1 MGELEVIRTA
11 SSALSGVTS
20 TTSTIISLIRRNM
33 IVGQAERQRLRDSL
47 TLLRREDI
55 SQHIARMGVVN
66 INHTFY
72 LYELAET
79 KAHLPQA
86 YAAALGIAGD
96 TVRLLE
102 VNLHRLARELG

>member
-1 MGELEVIRTA
+1 MGELEVIRAA
-11 SSALSGVTS
+11 SSALSGVTA
-20 TTSTIISLIRRNM
+20 TTSTLISVIRRNG
-33 IVGQAERQRLRDSL
+33 IVAAAERQRLRDHL

-72 LYELAET
+72 LYDLAES
-79 KAHLPQA
+79 KVNMPQA
-86 YAAALGIAGD
+86 YAAALSIAGD